1 VSAAPLELTDVTVRF
16 GGLTALDSVSLSV
29 PPAAIVGLIGPNG
42 AGKTTLFD
50 SVAGVVS
57 PASGR
62 VELFGN
68 DVTQWA
74 PHRRARLGVARTFQR
89 LELFGSITVLEN
101 LVMAAE
107 SRAGGGGL
115 LTDLLA
121 LPPTVE
127 GRARAEERAREML
140 DALAI
145 REYEHSLAADLPLGV
160 SRLVEL
166 GRALCTEPKLLLLD
180 EPSSGLRVDESRRL
194 AATLRQLRDDD
205 SMSIL
210 VVEHDMSF
218 VLGLCE
224 RVTVLDFGRVLAEG
238 PTDEIRANPQVQ
250 AAYLGDELDAPV
262 PIPRKAAPKKKATAK
277 KKAAAKKKAPAKKVT
292 RARATRG

>member
-1 VSAAPLELTDVTVRF
+1 VTPLQLANITVRF
-16 GGLTALDSVSLSV
+16 GGLTALDDVSLSV
-29 PPAAIVGLIGPNG
+29 PPTAIVGLIGPNG

-50 SVAGVVS
+50 CVTGTVS
-57 PASGR
+57 PAAGR
-62 VELFGN
+62 VALFGT
-68 DVTQWA
+68 DVTGWP

-107 SRAGGGGL
+107 SRMAGGGL

-127 GRARAEERAREML
+127 GRARAEERARETL

-145 REYEHSLAADLPLGV
+145 RDYEHSLASDLPLGV

-194 AATLRQLRDDD
+194 AATLRRLRDDAG
-205 SMSIL
+205 MSIL

-250 AAYLGDELDAPV
+250 AAYLGDELEAPV
-262 PIPRKAAPKKKATAK
+262 PIPKRKAALKKKV
-277 KKAAAKKKAPAKKVT
+277 AAKKKKKVT
-292 RARATRG
+292 SARAPRG

>member
-1 VSAAPLELTDVTVRF
+1 VVGPPPLEALDITVRF
-16 GGLTALDSVSLSV
+16 GGLTALDRVSLTV
-29 PPAAIVGLIGPNG
+29 PPASIAGLIGPNG
-42 AGKTTLFD
+42 AGKTTLFN
-50 SVAGVVS
+50 SVAGLVT

-62 VELFGN
+62 VRLFGT
-68 DVTQWA
+68 DVTEWS
-74 PHRRARLGVARTFQR
+74 PHRRARLGVGRTFQR

-107 SRAGGGGL
+107 SRTGGGGL

-127 GRARAEERAREML
+127 GRARAEKRAREML

-145 REYEHSLAADLPLGV
+145 RDYEHSLAADLPLGV

-205 SMSIL
+205 GMSIL

-262 PIPRKAAPKKKATAK
+262 PIPRKAAPKKKAAAK
-277 KKAAAKKKAPAKKVT
+277 KKKAPAKKVT
-292 RARATRG
+292 RARAARG

>member
-1 VSAAPLELTDVTVRF
+1 VTVRF
-16 GGLTALDSVSLSV
+16 GGLTALDRVSLSV
-29 PPAAIVGLIGPNG
+29 GPGAIVGLIGPNG

-68 DVTQWA
+68 DVTAWP

-107 SRAGGGGL
+107 SRSGGAGL

-127 GRARAEERAREML
+127 GRARAQERARAML
-140 DALAI
+140 DALEI

-166 GRALCTEPKLLLLD
+166 GRALCTDPKLLLLD
-180 EPSSGLRVDESRRL
+180 EPSSGLRVEESRRL
-194 AATLRQLRDDD
+194 AETLRRLKEDAG
-205 SMSIL
+205 MSIL

-238 PTDEIRANPQVQ
+238 PPDEIRVNPQVQ
-250 AAYLGDELDAPV
+250 AAYLGDELEAPARR
-262 PIPRKAAPKKKATAK
+262 PAAK
-277 KKAAAKKKAPAKKVT
+277 KKAAAKKVT
-292 RARATRG
+292 RARAARG